1 MGGDPLSP
9 VAPARVR
16 VLLLPVGRIKRSRF
30 ESFVERLQGE
40 PAVRLGDITP
50 DARPDRNLFSPLA
63 FPEGTLLLN
72 LSTSLPPASQAAFA
86 PYELFRLPFAILG
99 IVDGQEYK
107 DNGGVNGQETDG
119 ENSEPG
125 SLENALKAMRE
136 QFPRALM
143 FQLLAMD
150 CSESSKPQKIPQD
163 AICVPSL
170 EQSTSTTIK
179 TAMCDV
185 SSQLLG
191 EMAMYGEIVKS
202 WSTAP
207 TPLMSQSTVP
217 GLIHDQRNGLQ
228 RTTSLRSQRSRDE
241 SPNLGLARQSSI
253 RNSPRDVSSPPSSV
267 MGSPRPES
275 PAIMSG
281 SFTPDD
287 NTRSGIAE
295 GGWKQS
301 TKQIPAE
308 IDRSKSLYP
317 QSSTQTSAER
327 ERNIGRWADAWREL
341 LEQTSRA
348 RALNDWLWHAKGL
361 ENLLACMLLLGWSG
375 FDFHIPTMIHAGV
388 DGPGPKS
395 FADATKDLTTTIGHQ
410 DPIAAS
416 SALRK
421 LGTLLP
427 EIVATII
434 GQHDKAATT
443 TGEAVP
449 QLILFELILRMSQF
463 LAVLSEHHTD
473 VGLHIMGDALPG
485 GSLDALRRAPGA
497 ATPTGLS
504 KINITEVLFRAYPGP
519 FIGMSLIERTTVL
532 AGIASTLSLLKL
544 DRKRAIIVKDLLANL
559 IPALLQARKLGAA
572 EMGIHPAASLS
583 LANGPADA
591 QGSTG
596 GPLSVNQL
604 LEQLQS
610 TYSVD
615 ILSVRA
621 ATTVQDAQPE
631 ESFDRLISLAAD
643 AATQNASYDVNGNLN
658 LKLDI
663 LRACIEFCEA
673 LPDLPAIVHCTALL
687 LRSAGPHAS
696 LSTAPRKVV
705 SMSTDEQVRLL
716 SNMSRAANAAARA
729 GLTDIQANYWDDFLL
744 RDIQLYERASTGRLI
759 EHSKDD
765 LQQQLTKKGPFLY
778 DAFAKKADSEANEK
792 VIIANETVEL
802 ILTVQNP
809 YDFEIIIERITLAT
823 EGGSL
828 DVQRASVTLGPR
840 RLQNVHCL
848 ARAQATGQITVRGCL
863 IKVAG
868 CRERFFPIYHELWT
882 VEAPLRMKN
891 IGRGDLNRVPKISPT
906 KPKRP
911 STSSVAFTVIQ
922 AQPQVIIQGTDLHE
936 GVVMLLEGEK
946 HSFRVT
952 LLNASESI
960 TTDFVHISFEDSVTG
975 SLRSSLSANELS
987 RAEMYELETQ
997 LAQNPILEWKRV
1009 DSDPDSNGIAP
1020 GQSAVYEF
1028 SVVGRPGLSNAKILF
1043 DFACLGS
1050 DQGEKTRFFTR
1061 QVALSINIT
1070 VNASVQISRPDII
1083 SMPPDFK
1090 GPARENENPE
1100 SSHEPSD
1107 EPHAQHMVMS
1117 RGRTRFAG
1125 ILSKAT
1131 ITAHNDHC
1139 LLLLDVRNA
1148 WPNPLIVSLHVGRGD
1163 LVDFTSDQYEVQ
1175 ETVHPGHVAR
1185 LMLVLPRIYVSDP
1198 HAPIPA
1204 LSKEGQRQ
1212 FVVSSTAISPEQERA
1227 SREAFWYREELL
1239 KLVSGSW
1246 TEESSERSGVINL
1259 RTIRLS
1265 AAMIETLRLEDLDIS
1280 FDVTSSP
1287 GDDVQRHGRARFE
1300 VSTQSFLTLRTKIQ
1314 NRSDRPLQGILR
1326 LLPLLANQPQDMALD
1341 TGRRFVWTG
1350 LLQKGLPVIQS
1361 GETFEEE
1368 LGFCVLNSG
1377 DYQVSAVVE
1386 ELQVKPRQ
1394 DTKKTEDDKLH
1405 MKDHLARERRTW
1417 RATEPCS
1424 IRAVDIE

>member
-1 MGGDPLSP
+1 
-9 VAPARVR
+9 
-16 VLLLPVGRIKRSRF
+16 
-30 ESFVERLQGE
+30 VERLQGE

-63 FPEGTLLLN
+63 FPEGILLLN

-99 IVDGQEYK
+99 IVDGKEYE
-107 DNGGVNGQETDG
+107 DDGEVNGHETNGD
-119 ENSEPG
+119 NSGTG
-125 SLENALKAMRE
+125 SLDNALKAMRE

-150 CSESSKPQKIPQD
+150 CSPLSKTQQIPQD
-163 AICVPSL
+163 AIYVPSP
-170 EQSTSTTIK
+170 EESTFTTIK

-202 WSTAP
+202 WTTVP
-207 TPLMSQSTVP
+207 TPLMSQSAAS
-217 GLIHDQRNGLQ
+217 GSIHEQRIGLQ
-228 RTTSLRSQRSRDE
+228 RTTSIRSQHSRDE
-241 SPNLGLARQSSI
+241 SPNLGLTRQSSI
-253 RNSPRDVSSPPSSV
+253 RNSPRDLSSPPSSV
-267 MGSPRPES
+267 VGSPRPDS

-287 NTRSGIAE
+287 NTRSGAIE
-295 GGWKQS
+295 GSWKH
-301 TKQIPAE
+301 KQIPAE
-308 IDRSKSLYP
+308 IDRSAKSLYP
-317 QSSTQTSAER
+317 QSSAHTSAER
-327 ERNIGRWADAWREL
+327 ERNIGRTRVGIVLGTLYLMTGRWADAWREL

-348 RALNDWLWHAKGL
+348 RALDDWLWHAKGL

-375 FDFHIPTMIHAGV
+375 FDFHIPAMIHAGIE
-388 DGPGPKS
+388 GRGPKS
-395 FADATKDLTTTIGHQ
+395 FTDATKDLVTTIGHQ

-416 SALRK
+416 STLRK

-434 GQHDKAATT
+434 GHHDKAAIT

-449 QLILFELILRMSQF
+449 QLILFELILRLSQF
-463 LAVLSEHHTD
+463 LAVLSEHHTG
-473 VGLHIMGDALPG
+473 VGVHIMGNVLPG

-497 ATPTGLS
+497 GTPAGLS
-504 KINITEVLFRAYPGP
+504 KINITEILFRAYPGP
-519 FIGMSLIERTTVL
+519 FIGMSLVERTSVL

-544 DRKRAIIVKDLLANL
+544 DRKRAIIVKDLLSNL
-559 IPALLQARKLGAA
+559 VPALLQARKLGAA

-591 QGSTG
+591 LGSTG
-596 GPLSVNQL
+596 GPLSVDQL

-610 TYSVD
+610 IYSVD
-615 ILSVRA
+615 IVSVRA
-621 ATTVQDAQPE
+621 DTKVQDLDRE

-643 AATQNASYDVNGNLN
+643 AATQNASFDVNGNLN

-673 LPDLPAIVHCTALL
+673 LPDLPGIVHCTALL

-696 LSTAPRKVV
+696 FDTTPRKVV

-716 SNMSRAANAAARA
+716 SNMSRAANAAVRA
-729 GLTDIQANYWDDFLL
+729 GLSDIQANYWDDFLL
-744 RDIQLYERASTGRLI
+744 RDIQLNERASTGRLI

-778 DAFAKKADSEANEK
+778 DAFAKKADGEVKEK
-792 VIIANETVEL
+792 VIIADETVEL
-802 ILTVQNP
+802 VFTIQNP
-809 YDFEIIIERITLAT
+809 YDFEIVIERITLAT

-828 DVQRASVTLGPR
+828 DVQQESITIGPR
-840 RLQNVHCL
+840 RLQNVHCH
-848 ARAQATGQITVRGCL
+848 ARTHATGQITVRGCL

-882 VEAPLRMKN
+882 VESPLRMKN
-891 IGRGDLNRVPKISPT
+891 IGQGDQNRVPKISPT

-911 STSSVAFTVIQ
+911 PSFSVAFTVIQ
-922 AQPQVIIQGTDLHE
+922 AQPRVIVQGTDLQE
-936 GVVMLLEGEK
+936 GVVMLLEGERR
-946 HSFRVT
+946 SFRVT
-952 LLNASESI
+952 LLNASDSI
-960 TTDFVHISFEDSVTG
+960 ATDFVHISFEDSVTG
-975 SLRSSLSANELS
+975 SLRSSLSANKLS

-997 LAQNPILEWKRV
+997 LTQNPILECKRI
-1009 DSDPDSNGIAP
+1009 DSDEDSNAIAP
-1020 GQSAVYEF
+1020 GQPAVYEI

-1043 DFACLGS
+1043 DFASLGS

-1061 QVALSINIT
+1061 QVSLSINIT

-1090 GPARENENPE
+1090 SSAGENETSENT
-1100 SSHEPSD
+1100 HGTSD
-1107 EPHAQHMVMS
+1107 GAHAQHMVMTK
-1117 RGRTRFAG
+1117 GRKRFAG
-1125 ILSKAT
+1125 ILKKVTVS
-1131 ITAHNDHC
+1131 AHNDHC

-1148 WPNPLIVSLHVGRGD
+1148 WPNPLTVFLHVESGD
-1163 LVDFTSDQYEVQ
+1163 LVNVASDQYAVREL
-1175 ETVHPGHVAR
+1175 VHPGHVAR
-1185 LMLVLPRIYVSDP
+1185 LMLVLPRIYVSEP

-1204 LSKEGQRQ
+1204 LSKGGQRQ
-1212 FVVSSTAISPEQERA
+1212 FVVSSNASSPEQEQA
-1227 SREAFWYREELL
+1227 SREAFWYREEVL

-1246 TEESSERSGVINL
+1246 SEEGSERCGAINL
-1259 RTIRLS
+1259 RSIRLS

-1280 FDVTSSP
+1280 FDVTASS
-1287 GDDVQRHGRARFE
+1287 GDKLQRQGRARFE

-1314 NRSDRPLQGILR
+1314 NRSDRPLQGVLR

-1350 LLQKGLPVIQS
+1350 LLQKGLPVIQP
-1361 GETFEEE
+1361 GGTIEEE

-1377 DYQVSAVVE
+1377 EYQVSAVVE
-1386 ELQVKPRQ
+1386 ELQIEPRQ
-1394 DTKKTEDDKLH
+1394 DAKKNEDDKLH
-1405 MKDHLARERRTW
+1405 MRDYLARERRIW
-1417 RATEPCS
+1417 RAAEACS
-1424 IRAVDIE
+1424 IRAVDHQ